1 MDELRICRISLCLL
15 LLRKGKRDSTGNRIS
30 LILLATYGIKPI
42 FTASLYL
49 HTMKNFWLLF
59 LILSATLI
67 SSCTKRASG
76 QLPIEAAL
84 EELDATLSRKATYEQ
99 EKERQLQSTRKLLEQ
114 AGSDE
119 NRYLILDRLYQEYY
133 NYNNDSA
140 FHYANI
146 KRQLAVQKHLEQM
159 QTDSRI
165 DWAEVH
171 LIAGMYKECNE
182 ILADIVP
189 AETDT
194 TERRKYYYL
203 YRSLYR
209 AMSSTAVEDSLR
221 QSYTEKGLEYLRR
234 RQQLL
239 PSDGIEHLYAQV
251 EEAQSRQQ
259 HNQALELLLHQFNKP
274 NLPINE
280 QAVLAF
286 MIANSYERQ
295 KQLQKAIYYYTL
307 SATNDVK
314 TATHKHTSLHSLAW
328 LLFDQGDIERAYA
341 YINYAMSDALSVNSR
356 VNIHYI
362 TRLLPLIQ
370 QSHDQMMKEKR
381 EQLHR
386 LVWCVSVLAGC
397 LLLTIF
403 IVYQSK
409 KKVSQAKRILDET
422 NGELKEVNNRL
433 TYSNTCLQESNNI
446 KEAYIGYYMDLCSN
460 YINKVEEYRNNL
472 NNIVRTQGI
481 NEVMK
486 VIRRPPMLKNELDGF
501 YEDFDAAFLKIFPNF
516 VKQFNTLL
524 QSDKQIVLKPG
535 ELLNTELR
543 IFALIRLGIGDSLKI
558 AEFLRRSPSTIYNY
572 RVKYRNAAIN
582 NRDDFDNQVR
592 GL

>member
-1 MDELRICRISLCLL
+1 MKHLC
-15 LLRKGKRDSTGNRIS
+15 
-30 LILLATYGIKPI
+30 
-42 FTASLYL
+42 
-49 HTMKNFWLLF
+49 LLF
-59 LILSATLI
+59 LILSSILAG
-67 SSCTKRASG
+67 SCTKKTSDE
-76 QLPIEAAL
+76 LPTQVAL

-99 EKERQLQSTRKLLEQ
+99 EKELQLQSTKNLLSQ
-114 AGSDE
+114 ASSDE

-146 KRQLAVQKHLEQM
+146 KRQLAVQKHLDNM
-159 QTDSRI
+159 LVDSRI

-182 ILADIVP
+182 ILGDIVP
-189 AETDT
+189 ARTDT
-194 TERRKYYYL
+194 TEWRKYYYL

-209 AMSSTAVEDSLR
+209 AMASTAVEDSLR
-221 QSYTEKGLEYLRR
+221 QSYTQKGLEYLRR

-239 PSDGIEHLYAQV
+239 PSDGMEHLYAHV
-251 EEAQSRQQ
+251 EEAQSRKQY
-259 HNQALELLLHQFNKP
+259 NEALQLLLQEFKKP
-274 NLPINE
+274 NLPMHE

-286 MIANSYERQ
+286 MIATSYERQ
-295 KQLQKAIYYYTL
+295 QQLKKAIYYYTL
-307 SATNDVK
+307 SATNDIK

-328 LLFDQGDIERAYA
+328 LLFDEGEIERAYA

-370 QSHDQMMKEKR
+370 QSHDQMMKKKR

-386 LVWCVSVLAGC
+386 LVWCISVLAGC

-409 KKVSQAKRILDET
+409 KKVSQAKRRLDAT

-433 TYSNTCLQESNNI
+433 TYSNTCLQESNSI
-446 KEAYIGYYMDLCSN
+446 KEAYVGYYMDLCSN
-460 YINKVEEYRNNL
+460 YINKVEEYRNSL
-472 NNIVRTQGI
+472 NNIARTQGV
-481 NEVMK
+481 NEAMK
-486 VIRRPPMLKNELDGF
+486 AIRRPPLLKNELDGF

-524 QSDKQIVLKPG
+524 QADKQIVLKPG

-543 IFALIRLGIGDSLKI
+543 IFALIRLGIGDSIKI

>member
-1 MDELRICRISLCLL
+1 MMKHLWLL
-15 LLRKGKRDSTGNRIS
+15 LLIAFST
-30 LILLATYGIKPI
+30 
-42 FTASLYL
+42 
-49 HTMKNFWLLF
+49 
-59 LILSATLI
+59 TLV
-67 SSCTKRASG
+67 SCTKRPCG
-76 QLPIEAAL
+76 ELPIEDAL
-84 EELDATLSRKATYEQ
+84 EELDATLSHKAAYEQ
-99 EKERQLQSTRKLLEQ
+99 EKEGQLQSTKYLLSQ
-114 AGSDE
+114 ASSDE

-146 KRQLAVQKHLEQM
+146 KRQLAAKRQLDKMLV
-159 QTDSRI
+159 DSRI

-182 ILADIVP
+182 ILTNIAP

-194 TERRKYYYL
+194 TELRKYYYL

-209 AMSSTAVEDSLR
+209 AMASTAVEDSLR
-221 QSYTEKGLEYLRR
+221 QSYTQKGLEYLRL

-239 PSDGIEHLYAQV
+239 PSDGMEHLYAQV
-251 EEAQSRQQ
+251 EEAQSRKQYEE
-259 HNQALELLLHQFNKP
+259 ALELLLREFEKP
-274 NLPINE
+274 NHSIQE
-280 QAVLAF
+280 QAILAF
-286 MIANSYERQ
+286 MIANSYEQ
-295 KQLQKAIYYYTL
+295 LQQLQKAIYYYTL
-307 SATNDVK
+307 SATNDTK

-328 LLFDQGDIERAYA
+328 LLFDEGDIERAYA

-370 QSHDQMMKEKR
+370 QSHDRMMKEKR
-381 EQLHR
+381 EQLRR
-386 LVWCVSVLAGC
+386 LVWCISVLAGC

-409 KKVSQAKRILDET
+409 KKVSQAKRKLDAT
-422 NGELKEVNNRL
+422 NGELKEVNHRL
-433 TYSNTCLQESNNI
+433 TYTNTCLQESNSI
-446 KEAYIGYYMDLCSN
+446 KEAYVGYYMDLCSN
-460 YINKVEEYRNNL
+460 YINKVEEYRNGL
-472 NNIVRTQGI
+472 NNIVRTQGV

-486 VIRRPPMLKNELDGF
+486 VIRRPSFLKNELDGF

-516 VKQFNTLL
+516 VEQFNTLL
-524 QSDKQIVLKPG
+524 QADKQIVLKPR

-543 IFALIRLGIGDSLKI
+543 IFALIRLGIGDSIKI

-582 NRDDFDNQVR
+582 NREDFDNQVR

>member
-1 MDELRICRISLCLL
+1 MMKHLWLL
-15 LLRKGKRDSTGNRIS
+15 LLVAFST
-30 LILLATYGIKPI
+30 
-42 FTASLYL
+42 
-49 HTMKNFWLLF
+49 
-59 LILSATLI
+59 TLV
-67 SSCTKRASG
+67 SCTKRPYG
-76 QLPIEAAL
+76 ELPIEAAL
-84 EELDATLSRKATYEQ
+84 QELDATLSHKATYEQ
-99 EKERQLQSTRKLLEQ
+99 EKEGQLQSTKYLLSQ
-114 AGSDE
+114 ASSDE

-146 KRQLAVQKHLEQM
+146 KRQLAAKRQLDKMLV
-159 QTDSRI
+159 DSRI

-182 ILADIVP
+182 ILTNIAP

-194 TERRKYYYL
+194 MELRKYYYL

-209 AMSSTAVEDSLR
+209 AMASTAVEDSLR
-221 QSYTEKGLEYLRR
+221 QSYTQKGLEYLRL

-239 PSDGIEHLYAQV
+239 PSGGMEHLYAQV
-251 EEAQSRQQ
+251 EEAQSRKQYDE
-259 HNQALELLLHQFNKP
+259 ALELLLREFEKSNHSIQ
-274 NLPINE
+274 E
-280 QAVLAF
+280 QAILAF

-295 KQLQKAIYYYTL
+295 QQLQKAIYYYTL
-307 SATNDVK
+307 SATNDIK

-328 LLFDQGDIERAYA
+328 LLFDEGDIERAYA

-370 QSHDQMMKEKR
+370 QSHDRMMKEKR
-381 EQLHR
+381 EQLRR
-386 LVWCVSVLAGC
+386 LVWCISVLAGC

-409 KKVSQAKRILDET
+409 KKVSQAKRKLDAT
-422 NGELKEVNNRL
+422 NGELKEVNHRL
-433 TYSNTCLQESNNI
+433 TYTNTCLQESNSI
-446 KEAYIGYYMDLCSN
+446 KEAYVGYYMDLCSN
-460 YINKVEEYRNNL
+460 YINKVEEYRNGL

-486 VIRRPPMLKNELDGF
+486 VIRRPSFLKNELDGF

-516 VKQFNTLL
+516 VELFNTLL
-524 QSDKQIVLKPG
+524 QADKQIVLKPR

-543 IFALIRLGIGDSLKI
+543 IFALIRLGIGDSIKI

-582 NRDDFDNQVR
+582 NREDFDNQVR

>member
-1 MDELRICRISLCLL
+1 MMKNLWLL
-15 LLRKGKRDSTGNRIS
+15 LI
-30 LILLATYGIKPI
+30 
-42 FTASLYL
+42 
-49 HTMKNFWLLF
+49 
-59 LILSATLI
+59 ILSSAFL
-67 SSCTKRASG
+67 SACTKRLSG
-76 QLPIEAAL
+76 ELPTEAAL
-84 EELDATLSRKATYEQ
+84 EELDVTLNRKATYEQ
-99 EKERQLQSTRKLLEQ
+99 EKEQQLQNIKNLLSQ
-114 AGSDE
+114 TNSDE

-140 FHYANI
+140 FHYASI
-146 KRQLAVQKHLEQM
+146 KRQLAAQKHLDRRQA
-159 QTDSRI
+159 DSRV

-171 LIAGMYKECNE
+171 LIVGMFKECNE
-182 ILADIVP
+182 ILADIIP

-194 TERRKYYYL
+194 TALRKYYYL

-209 AMSSTAVEDSLR
+209 AMASTAVEDSLR
-221 QSYTEKGLEYLRR
+221 KSYTNKGLEYLRH

-239 PSDGIEHLYAQV
+239 PVDGMEHLYAQV
-251 EEAQSRQQ
+251 EELQ
-259 HNQALELLLHQFNKP
+259 NQKQYDKALELLLRQLDAPDLH
-274 NLPINE
+274 IGE

-286 MIANSYERQ
+286 MIASSYERQ
-295 KQLQKAIYYYTL
+295 HQLQKAIYYYTL

-314 TATHKHTSLHSLAW
+314 TATHKHTSLHSLAR
-328 LLFDQGDIERAYA
+328 LLFDEGDIERAYA

-370 QSHDQMMKEKR
+370 QSHDRMMKEKR
-381 EQLHR
+381 TQLH
-386 LVWCVSVLAGC
+386 LLILCISILAAC
-397 LLLTIF
+397 LLMTIF

-409 KKVSQAKRILDET
+409 KKVSQAKRVLDEM

-433 TYSNTCLQESNNI
+433 TYSNTCLQESNSI

-472 NNIVRTQGI
+472 NNIARTQGA

-486 VIRRPPMLKNELDGF
+486 AIRRPPVQKNELDSF
-501 YEDFDAAFLKIFPNF
+501 YEDFDKAFLKIFPHF
-516 VKQFNTLL
+516 VEQFNTLL
-524 QSDKQIVLKPG
+524 QADKEIVLKQG

-543 IFALIRLGIGDSLKI
+543 IFALIRLGIGDSIKI

-572 RVKYRNAAIN
+572 RVKYRNAATN

-592 GL
+592 NL

>member
-1 MDELRICRISLCLL
+1 MMKHLWLL
-15 LLRKGKRDSTGNRIS
+15 LLIACST
-30 LILLATYGIKPI
+30 
-42 FTASLYL
+42 
-49 HTMKNFWLLF
+49 
-59 LILSATLI
+59 TLV
-67 SSCTKRASG
+67 SCTKRPCRE
-76 QLPIEAAL
+76 LPIEAAL
-84 EELDATLSRKATYEQ
+84 EELDATLSHKATYEQ
-99 EKERQLQSTRKLLEQ
+99 EKEGQLQSTKHLLGQ
-114 AGSDE
+114 ASSDE

-140 FHYANI
+140 FHYAHI
-146 KRQLAVQKHLEQM
+146 KRQLAAKRPLDKMLV
-159 QTDSRI
+159 DSRI

-182 ILADIVP
+182 ILTTIAP

-194 TERRKYYYL
+194 TELRKYYYL

-209 AMSSTAVEDSLR
+209 AMASTAVEDSLR
-221 QSYTEKGLEYLRR
+221 QSYSQKGLEYLRR

-239 PSDGIEHLYAQV
+239 PSGGMEHLYAQV
-251 EEAQSRQQ
+251 EETQSRKQYGE
-259 HNQALELLLHQFNKP
+259 ALELLLREFEQP
-274 NLPINE
+274 NHSIQE
-280 QAVLAF
+280 QAILAF
-286 MIANSYERQ
+286 LIANSYERQ
-295 KQLQKAIYYYTL
+295 QQLQKAIYYYTL
-307 SATNDVK
+307 SATNDIK

-328 LLFDQGDIERAYA
+328 LLFDEGDIERAYT

-370 QSHDQMMKEKR
+370 QSHDRMMKEKR
-381 EQLHR
+381 EQLRR
-386 LVWCVSVLAGC
+386 LVWCISVLAGC

-409 KKVSQAKRILDET
+409 KKVSQAKRKLDAT
-422 NGELKEVNNRL
+422 NGELKEVNHRL
-433 TYSNTCLQESNNI
+433 TYTNTCLQESNSI
-446 KEAYIGYYMDLCSN
+446 KEAYVGYYMDLCSN
-460 YINKVEEYRNNL
+460 YINKVEEYRNGL
-472 NNIVRTQGI
+472 NNIVRTQGV

-486 VIRRPPMLKNELDGF
+486 VIRRPSFLKNELDGF

-516 VKQFNTLL
+516 VKQFNSLL
-524 QSDKQIVLKPG
+524 QADKQIVLKPR

-543 IFALIRLGIGDSLKI
+543 IFALIRLGIGDSIKI

-582 NRDDFDNQVR
+582 NREDFDNQVR

>member
-1 MDELRICRISLCLL
+1 MMKHLWLL
-15 LLRKGKRDSTGNRIS
+15 LLVAFST
-30 LILLATYGIKPI
+30 
-42 FTASLYL
+42 
-49 HTMKNFWLLF
+49 
-59 LILSATLI
+59 TLV
-67 SSCTKRASG
+67 SCTKRPYG
-76 QLPIEAAL
+76 ELPIEAAL
-84 EELDATLSRKATYEQ
+84 QELDATLSHKATYEQ
-99 EKERQLQSTRKLLEQ
+99 EKEGQLQSTKYLLSQ
-114 AGSDE
+114 ASSDE

-146 KRQLAVQKHLEQM
+146 KRQLAAKRQLDKMLV
-159 QTDSRI
+159 DSRI

-182 ILADIVP
+182 ILTNIAP

-194 TERRKYYYL
+194 MELRKYYYL

-209 AMSSTAVEDSLR
+209 AMASTAVEDSLR
-221 QSYTEKGLEYLRR
+221 QSYTQKGLEYLRL

-239 PSDGIEHLYAQV
+239 PSGGMEHLYAQV
-251 EEAQSRQQ
+251 EEAQSRKQYDE
-259 HNQALELLLHQFNKP
+259 ALELLLREFEKSNHSIQ
-274 NLPINE
+274 E
-280 QAVLAF
+280 QAILAF

-295 KQLQKAIYYYTL
+295 QQLQKAIYYYTL
-307 SATNDVK
+307 SATNDIK

-328 LLFDQGDIERAYA
+328 LLFDEGDIERAYA

-370 QSHDQMMKEKR
+370 QSHDRMMKEKR
-381 EQLHR
+381 EQLRR
-386 LVWCVSVLAGC
+386 LVWCISVLAGC

-409 KKVSQAKRILDET
+409 KKVSQAKRKLDAT
-422 NGELKEVNNRL
+422 NGELKEVNHRL
-433 TYSNTCLQESNNI
+433 TYTNTCLQESNSI
-446 KEAYIGYYMDLCSN
+446 KEAYVGYYMDLCSN
-460 YINKVEEYRNNL
+460 YINKVEEYRNGL

-486 VIRRPPMLKNELDGF
+486 VIRRPSFLKNELDGF

-516 VKQFNTLL
+516 VKQFNSLL
-524 QSDKQIVLKPG
+524 QADKQIVLKPR

-543 IFALIRLGIGDSLKI
+543 IFALIRLGIGDSIKI

-582 NRDDFDNQVR
+582 NREDFDNQVR

>member
-1 MDELRICRISLCLL
+1 MKHLC
-15 LLRKGKRDSTGNRIS
+15 
-30 LILLATYGIKPI
+30 
-42 FTASLYL
+42 
-49 HTMKNFWLLF
+49 LLF
-59 LILSATLI
+59 LILSSILAG
-67 SSCTKRASG
+67 SCTKKTSDE
-76 QLPIEAAL
+76 LPTQVAL
-84 EELDATLSRKATYEQ
+84 EELDATLSRKAAYEQ
-99 EKERQLQSTRKLLEQ
+99 EKEMQLQSTKNLLSQ
-114 AGSDE
+114 ASSDE

-146 KRQLAVQKHLEQM
+146 KRQLAVQKHLDNM
-159 QTDSRI
+159 LIDSRI

-182 ILADIVP
+182 ILGDIVP
-189 AETDT
+189 ARTDT
-194 TERRKYYYL
+194 TEWRKYYYL

-209 AMSSTAVEDSLR
+209 AMASTAVEDSLR
-221 QSYTEKGLEYLRR
+221 QSYTQKGLEYLRR

-239 PSDGIEHLYAQV
+239 PSDGMEHLYAQV
-251 EEAQSRQQ
+251 EEAQSRKQY
-259 HNQALELLLHQFNKP
+259 NEALQLLLQEFKKP
-274 NLPINE
+274 NLPMHE

-286 MIANSYERQ
+286 MIATSYERQ
-295 KQLQKAIYYYTL
+295 QQLKKAIYYYTL
-307 SATNDVK
+307 SATNDIK

-328 LLFDQGDIERAYA
+328 LLFDEGEIERAYA

-370 QSHDQMMKEKR
+370 QSHDQMMKKKR

-386 LVWCVSVLAGC
+386 LVWCISVLAGC

-409 KKVSQAKRILDET
+409 KKVSQAKRRLDAT

-433 TYSNTCLQESNNI
+433 TYSNTCLQESNSI
-446 KEAYIGYYMDLCSN
+446 KEAYVGYYMDLCSN
-460 YINKVEEYRNNL
+460 YINKVEEYRNSL
-472 NNIVRTQGI
+472 NNIARTQGV
-481 NEVMK
+481 NEAMK
-486 VIRRPPMLKNELDGF
+486 AIRRPPLLKNELDGF

-524 QSDKQIVLKPG
+524 QADKQIVLKPG

-543 IFALIRLGIGDSLKI
+543 IFALIRLGIGDSIKI

>member
-1 MDELRICRISLCLL
+1 MKHLWLL
-15 LLRKGKRDSTGNRIS
+15 LLVAFST
-30 LILLATYGIKPI
+30 
-42 FTASLYL
+42 
-49 HTMKNFWLLF
+49 
-59 LILSATLI
+59 TLV
-67 SSCTKRASG
+67 SCTKRPYG
-76 QLPIEAAL
+76 ELPIEAAL
-84 EELDATLSRKATYEQ
+84 QELDATLSHKATYEQ
-99 EKERQLQSTRKLLEQ
+99 EKEGQLQSTKYLLSQ
-114 AGSDE
+114 ASSDE

-146 KRQLAVQKHLEQM
+146 KRQLAAKRQLDKMLV
-159 QTDSRI
+159 DSRI

-182 ILADIVP
+182 ILTNIAP

-194 TERRKYYYL
+194 MELRKYYYL

-209 AMSSTAVEDSLR
+209 AMASTAVEDSLR
-221 QSYTEKGLEYLRR
+221 QSYTQKGLEYLRL

-239 PSDGIEHLYAQV
+239 PSGGMEHLYAQV
-251 EEAQSRQQ
+251 EEAQSRKQYDE
-259 HNQALELLLHQFNKP
+259 ALELLLREFEKSNHSIQ
-274 NLPINE
+274 E
-280 QAVLAF
+280 QAILAF

-295 KQLQKAIYYYTL
+295 QQLQKAIYYYTL
-307 SATNDVK
+307 SATNDIK

-328 LLFDQGDIERAYA
+328 LLFDEGDIERAYA

-370 QSHDQMMKEKR
+370 QSHDRMMKEKR
-381 EQLHR
+381 EQLRR
-386 LVWCVSVLAGC
+386 LVWCISVLAGC

-409 KKVSQAKRILDET
+409 KKVSQAKRKLDAT
-422 NGELKEVNNRL
+422 NGELKEVNHRL
-433 TYSNTCLQESNNI
+433 TYTNTCLQESNSI
-446 KEAYIGYYMDLCSN
+446 KEAYVGYYMDLCSN
-460 YINKVEEYRNNL
+460 YINKVEEYRNGL

-486 VIRRPPMLKNELDGF
+486 VIRRPSFLKNELDGF

-516 VKQFNTLL
+516 VELFNTLL
-524 QSDKQIVLKPG
+524 QADKQIVLKPR

-543 IFALIRLGIGDSLKI
+543 IFALIRLGIGDSIKI

-582 NRDDFDNQVR
+582 NREDFDNQVR

>member
-1 MDELRICRISLCLL
+1 MRHVC
-15 LLRKGKRDSTGNRIS
+15 
-30 LILLATYGIKPI
+30 
-42 FTASLYL
+42 
-49 HTMKNFWLLF
+49 LLF
-59 LILSATLI
+59 LILSSILTG
-67 SSCTKRASG
+67 SCTKKTSDE
-76 QLPIEAAL
+76 LPTQVAL
-84 EELDATLSRKATYEQ
+84 EELDVTLSRKATYEQ
-99 EKERQLQSTRKLLEQ
+99 EKELQLQSTKNLLSQ
-114 AGSDE
+114 ASSDE

-146 KRQLAVQKHLEQM
+146 KRQLAVQKHLDNM
-159 QTDSRI
+159 LVDSRI

-182 ILADIVP
+182 ILGDIVP
-189 AETDT
+189 ARTDT
-194 TERRKYYYL
+194 TEWRKYYYL

-209 AMSSTAVEDSLR
+209 AMASTAVEDSLR
-221 QSYTEKGLEYLRR
+221 QSYTQKGLEYLRR

-239 PSDGIEHLYAQV
+239 PSDGMEHLYAQV
-251 EEAQSRQQ
+251 EEAQSRKQYDE
-259 HNQALELLLHQFNKP
+259 ALRLLLQEFKKP
-274 NLPINE
+274 NLPMHE

-286 MIANSYERQ
+286 MIATSYERQ
-295 KQLQKAIYYYTL
+295 QQLKRAIYYYTL
-307 SATNDVK
+307 SATNDIK

-328 LLFDQGDIERAYA
+328 LLFDEGEIERAYA

-386 LVWCVSVLAGC
+386 LVWCISVLAGC
-397 LLLTIF
+397 LLITIF

-409 KKVSQAKRILDET
+409 KKVSQAKRRLDAT

-433 TYSNTCLQESNNI
+433 TYSNTCLQESNSI
-446 KEAYIGYYMDLCSN
+446 KEAYVGYYMDLCSN
-460 YINKVEEYRNNL
+460 YINKVEEYRNSL
-472 NNIVRTQGI
+472 NNIARTQGV
-481 NEVMK
+481 NEAMK
-486 VIRRPPMLKNELDGF
+486 AIRRPPLLKNELDGF

-524 QSDKQIVLKPG
+524 QADKQIVLKPG

-543 IFALIRLGIGDSLKI
+543 IFALIRLGIGDSIKI

>member
-1 MDELRICRISLCLL
+1 MKHLC
-15 LLRKGKRDSTGNRIS
+15 
-30 LILLATYGIKPI
+30 
-42 FTASLYL
+42 
-49 HTMKNFWLLF
+49 LLF
-59 LILSATLI
+59 LILSSILAG
-67 SSCTKRASG
+67 SCTKKTSDE
-76 QLPIEAAL
+76 LPTQVAL
-84 EELDATLSRKATYEQ
+84 EELDATLSRKAAYEQ
-99 EKERQLQSTRKLLEQ
+99 EKELQLQSTKNLLSQ
-114 AGSDE
+114 ASSDE
-119 NRYLILDRLYQEYY
+119 SRYLILDRLYQEYY

-146 KRQLAVQKHLEQM
+146 KRQLAVQKHLDNM
-159 QTDSRI
+159 LVDSRI

-182 ILADIVP
+182 ILGDIVP
-189 AETDT
+189 ARTDT
-194 TERRKYYYL
+194 TEWRKYYYL

-209 AMSSTAVEDSLR
+209 AMASTAVEDSLR
-221 QSYTEKGLEYLRR
+221 QSYTQKGLEYLRR

-239 PSDGIEHLYAQV
+239 PSDGMEHLYAQV
-251 EEAQSRQQ
+251 EESQSRKQYDE
-259 HNQALELLLHQFNKP
+259 ALQLLLQEFKKP
-274 NLPINE
+274 NLPMHE

-286 MIANSYERQ
+286 MIATSYERQ
-295 KQLQKAIYYYTL
+295 QQLKKAIYYYTL
-307 SATNDVK
+307 SATNDIK

-328 LLFDQGDIERAYA
+328 LLFDAGDIERAYA

-370 QSHDQMMKEKR
+370 QSHDQMMKKKR

-386 LVWCVSVLAGC
+386 LVWCISVLAGC

-409 KKVSQAKRILDET
+409 KKVSQAKRRLDAT

-433 TYSNTCLQESNNI
+433 TYSNTCLQESNSI
-446 KEAYIGYYMDLCSN
+446 KEAYVGYYMDLCSN
-460 YINKVEEYRNNL
+460 YINKVEEYRNSL
-472 NNIVRTQGI
+472 NNIARTQGV
-481 NEVMK
+481 NEAMK
-486 VIRRPPMLKNELDGF
+486 AIRRPPLLKNELDGF

-524 QSDKQIVLKPG
+524 QADKQIVLKPG

-543 IFALIRLGIGDSLKI
+543 IFALIRLGIGDSIKI

>member
-1 MDELRICRISLCLL
+1 MKHLC
-15 LLRKGKRDSTGNRIS
+15 
-30 LILLATYGIKPI
+30 
-42 FTASLYL
+42 
-49 HTMKNFWLLF
+49 LLF
-59 LILSATLI
+59 LILSSILAG
-67 SSCTKRASG
+67 SCTKKTSDE
-76 QLPIEAAL
+76 LPTQVAL
-84 EELDATLSRKATYEQ
+84 EKLDATLSRKAAYEQ
-99 EKERQLQSTRKLLEQ
+99 EKEMQLQSTKNLLSQ
-114 AGSDE
+114 ASSDE
-119 NRYLILDRLYQEYY
+119 SRYLILDRLYQEYY

-146 KRQLAVQKHLEQM
+146 KRQLAVQKHLDNM
-159 QTDSRI
+159 LVDSRI

-182 ILADIVP
+182 ILGDIVP

-194 TERRKYYYL
+194 TELRKYYYL

-209 AMSSTAVEDSLR
+209 AMASTAVEDSLR
-221 QSYTEKGLEYLRR
+221 QSYTQKGLEYLRR

-239 PSDGIEHLYAQV
+239 PSDGMEHLYAQV
-251 EEAQSRQQ
+251 EEAQSRKQYDE
-259 HNQALELLLHQFNKP
+259 ALQLLLQEFKKP
-274 NLPINE
+274 NLPMHE

-286 MIANSYERQ
+286 MIATSYERQ
-295 KQLQKAIYYYTL
+295 QQLKKAIYYYTL
-307 SATNDVK
+307 SATNDIK

-328 LLFDQGDIERAYA
+328 LLFDEGEIERAYA

-370 QSHDQMMKEKR
+370 QSHDQMMKKKR

-386 LVWCVSVLAGC
+386 LVWCISVLAGC

-409 KKVSQAKRILDET
+409 KKVSQAKRRLDAT

-433 TYSNTCLQESNNI
+433 THSNTCLQESNSI
-446 KEAYIGYYMDLCSN
+446 KEAYVGYYMDLCSN
-460 YINKVEEYRNNL
+460 YINKVEEYRNSL
-472 NNIVRTQGI
+472 NNIARTQGV
-481 NEVMK
+481 NEAMK
-486 VIRRPPMLKNELDGF
+486 AIRRPPLLKNELDGF

-524 QSDKQIVLKPG
+524 QADKQIVLKPG

-543 IFALIRLGIGDSLKI
+543 IFALIRLGIGDSIKI

>member
-1 MDELRICRISLCLL
+1 MRHVC
-15 LLRKGKRDSTGNRIS
+15 
-30 LILLATYGIKPI
+30 
-42 FTASLYL
+42 
-49 HTMKNFWLLF
+49 LLF
-59 LILSATLI
+59 LILSSILTG
-67 SSCTKRASG
+67 SCTKKTSDE
-76 QLPIEAAL
+76 LPTQVAL
-84 EELDATLSRKATYEQ
+84 EELDVTLSRKATYEQ
-99 EKERQLQSTRKLLEQ
+99 EKELQLQSTKNLLSQ
-114 AGSDE
+114 ASSDE

-146 KRQLAVQKHLEQM
+146 KRQLAVQNHLNNM
-159 QTDSRI
+159 QVDSRI

-182 ILADIVP
+182 ILGDIVP
-189 AETDT
+189 AQTDT
-194 TERRKYYYL
+194 TEWRKYYYL

-209 AMSSTAVEDSLR
+209 AMASTAVEDSLR
-221 QSYTEKGLEYLRR
+221 QSYTQKGLEYLRR

-239 PSDGIEHLYAQV
+239 PSDGMEHLYAQV
-251 EEAQSRQQ
+251 EEAQSRKQYDE
-259 HNQALELLLHQFNKP
+259 ALRLLLQEFKKP
-274 NLPINE
+274 NLPMHE

-286 MIANSYERQ
+286 MIATSYERQ
-295 KQLQKAIYYYTL
+295 QQLKRAIYYYTL
-307 SATNDVK
+307 SATNDIK

-328 LLFDQGDIERAYA
+328 LLFDEGEIERAYA

-386 LVWCVSVLAGC
+386 LVWCISVLAGC
-397 LLLTIF
+397 LLITIF

-409 KKVSQAKRILDET
+409 KKVSQAKRRLDAT

-433 TYSNTCLQESNNI
+433 TYSNTCLQESNSI
-446 KEAYIGYYMDLCSN
+446 KEAYVGYYMDLCSN
-460 YINKVEEYRNNL
+460 YINKVEEYRNSL
-472 NNIVRTQGI
+472 NNIARTQGV
-481 NEVMK
+481 NEAMK
-486 VIRRPPMLKNELDGF
+486 AIRRPPLLKNELDGF

-524 QSDKQIVLKPG
+524 QADKQIVLKPG

-543 IFALIRLGIGDSLKI
+543 IFALIRLGIGDSIKI